1 MKKFTFIVGLF
12 FLVFG
17 LMAFQ
22 NAIDNIIALENYAR
36 DAQAGLLPDGGIVL
50 DERETIDALRR
61 GDAILQVT
69 RALLVFGFVTFIYSI
84 VDEMKKIK
92 TKLLRQSI

>member
-1 MKKFTFIVGLF
+1 LKKFTFIVGLF

-17 LMAFQ
+17 FIAFQ
-22 NAIDNIIALENYAR
+22 NAIDNLIALENYAR
-36 DAQAGLLPDGGIVL
+36 EARAGLLPEGGIVFS
-50 DERETIDALRR
+50 EQQTFEELRR

-69 RALLVFGFVTFIYSI
+69 RAFLVFGFVTFIYSI

-92 TKLLRQSI
+92 TRFFN

>member
-17 LMAFQ
+17 FIAFQ

-36 DAQAGLLPDGGIVL
+36 EAQAGVLPEGGIVL
-50 DERETIDALRR
+50 DERETVEELRR
-61 GDAILQVT
+61 GGAILQVT
-69 RALLVFGFVTFIYSI
+69 RALLVFGFVNIIYSI

-92 TKLLRQSI
+92 TRFFN

>member
-17 LMAFQ
+17 FMAFQ
-22 NAIDNIIALENYAR
+22 NAIDNLVFLIKSVIEIQEGGFPAVSEQDL
-36 DAQAGLLPDGGIVL
+36 GLAI
-50 DERETIDALRR
+50 RR
-61 GDAILQVT
+61 GGALLQVT
-69 RALLVFGFVTFIYSI
+69 RAILVFGFVILIYSI

-92 TKLLRQSI
+92 TRFFN

>member
-1 MKKFTFIVGLF
+1 
-12 FLVFG
+12 
-17 LMAFQ
+17 MAFQ

-36 DAQAGLLPDGGIVL
+36 EAQAGVLPEGGIVL
-50 DERETIDALRR
+50 DERETVEELRR

-69 RALLVFGFVTFIYSI
+69 RAFLVFGFVTFIYSI

-92 TKLLRQSI
+92 TMLLR

>member
-1 MKKFTFIVGLF
+1 MGLF

-17 LMAFQ
+17 FMAFQ
-22 NAIDNIIALENYAR
+22 NAIDNIIALENYAIE
-36 DAQAGLLPDGGIVL
+36 AQAGRLPEGGV
-50 DERETIDALRR
+50 EFSEEETVEQLRR

-69 RALLVFGFVTFIYSI
+69 RAFLVFGFVTFIYSI

-92 TKLLRQSI
+92 TMLLR

>member
-12 FLVFG
+12 FLIFG
-17 LMAFQ
+17 FIAFN
-22 NAIDNIIALENYAR
+22 NAIDNIIALENYVIEAR
-36 DAQAGLLPDGGIVL
+36 AGRLPDGGV
-50 DERETIDALRR
+50 EFSEEEAVEQLRR

-69 RALLVFGFVTFIYSI
+69 RAFLVFGFVTFIYSI

-92 TKLLRQSI
+92 TRFFN

>member
-17 LMAFQ
+17 FMAFQ
-22 NAIDNIIALENYAR
+22 NAIDNLVALENYAIE
-36 DAQAGLLPDGGIVL
+36 AQAGRLPEGGV
-50 DERETIDALRR
+50 EFSEEETVEQLRR

-69 RALLVFGFVTFIYSI
+69 RAFLVFGFVTFIYSI

-92 TKLLRQSI
+92 TMLLR

>member
-1 MKKFTFIVGLF
+1 
-12 FLVFG
+12 
-17 LMAFQ
+17 MAFQ

-36 DAQAGLLPDGGIVL
+36 EARAGVLPEGGIVL
-50 DERETIDALRR
+50 SEEETVEELRR

-92 TKLLRQSI
+92 TKLLR

>member
-17 LMAFQ
+17 FMAFQ
-22 NAIDNIIALENYAR
+22 NAIDNIIALENYAIE
-36 DAQAGLLPDGGIVL
+36 AQAGRLPEGGV
-50 DERETIDALRR
+50 EFSEEETVEQLRR

-92 TKLLRQSI
+92 TRLFN

>member
-17 LMAFQ
+17 IMAFQ

-61 GDAILQVT
+61 GGAILQVT
-69 RALLVFGFVTFIYSI
+69 RALLVFGFVILIYSV
-84 VDEMKKIK
+84 VDEIKKIK
-92 TKLLRQSI
+92 TRLFT

>member
-17 LMAFQ
+17 FMAFQ

-36 DAQAGLLPDGGIVL
+36 DAHAGLLPEGGIVL
-50 DERETIDALRR
+50 DERETIDELRR
-61 GDAILQVT
+61 GEAILQVT

-92 TKLLRQSI
+92 TRLFN

>member
-22 NAIDNIIALENYAR
+22 NAIDNLVFLHQSAIEIQEGGFPDNISER
-36 DAQAGLLPDGGIVL
+36 DLGLAI
-50 DERETIDALRR
+50 RR
-61 GDAILQVT
+61 GGALLQVT
-69 RALLVFGFVTFIYSI
+69 RALLVFGFVILIYSV
-84 VDEMKKIK
+84 VDEIKKIK
-92 TKLLRQSI
+92 TRLFT